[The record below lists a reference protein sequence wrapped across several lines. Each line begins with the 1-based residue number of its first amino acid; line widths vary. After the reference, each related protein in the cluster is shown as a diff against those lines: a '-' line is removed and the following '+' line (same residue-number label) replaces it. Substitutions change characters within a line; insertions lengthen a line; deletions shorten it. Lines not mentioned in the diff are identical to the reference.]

1 MASVRAGALPAL
13 GQPFAGGYFA
23 GRYFLR
29 GEERALVVA
38 DRACEFAAQWWDRT
52 GPRPNIRGAQ
62 DYMDGMVNTMA
73 MAEAGCAVATKVL
86 RLHIGGHGGWH
97 IPARDELLVM
107 QVNLLQLEAFQ
118 RDGSQRFSDPR
129 SLGVYWSSTQRSAGS
144 AWNLHMLPW
153 CTPDTNW
160 ATKVKL
166 VRPVRSIPIIHE
178 PDAMDLPAEGVIV
191 DRIQLPRH
199 SSRQLEEILGRFINE
214 DSGRFYGRTTDLVEA
229 LTGLA

>member
-1 MASVRAGALPAL
+1 MASVASASLPGL

-38 DRACEFAAQWWDRT
+38 DRASEFAAQWWDRT
-52 GPRPNIRGAQ
+52 GPRPNIREAQ
-62 DYMDGMVNTMA
+62 DYMDGQANTKA
-73 MAEAGCAVATKVL
+73 MAEAGCVVATKVL
-86 RLHIGGHGGWH
+86 RMHIGGHGGWH

-118 RDGSQRFSDPR
+118 RGGSQQFSNYGC
-129 SLGVYWSSTQRSAGS
+129 LGEFWSSTQKAAGS
-144 AWNLHMLPW
+144 AWCLHMLPW
-153 CTPDTNW
+153 CVPSTNW
-160 ATKVKL
+160 ATKVKGI
-166 VRPVRSIPIIHE
+166 RPVRSIPIIHE
-178 PDAMDLPAEGVIV
+178 PDAIDLPTEGVIV
-191 DRIQLPRH
+191 DRIQLPRQPA
-199 SSRQLEEILGRFINE
+199 SQLEEILGRFINE